1 MVWDYLPLV
10 LTLGF
15 AESSVICDVHVT
27 PFGGNKEAAGGRKPP
42 LVAAKGL
49 RRRPKGVAKGL
60 RRRPKGAAK
69 GLRRR
74 LCEQLRESLMQWT
87 QLAYHVGHDLC
98 VI

>member
-15 AESSVICDVHVT
+15 AQFSVICDVHVT
-27 PFGGNKEAAGGRKPP
+27 PFGGSKEAAGGREPP
-42 LVAAKGL
+42 LVA
-49 RRRPKGVAKGL
+49 AKGL

-74 LCEQLRESLMQWT
+74 LCEQLREEFDSVD
-87 QLAYHVGHDLC
+87 AAC
-98 VI
+98 VSRRP

>member
-15 AESSVICDVHVT
+15 AESSVICDVHV
-27 PFGGNKEAAGGRKPP
+27 PSFGGSKEAAGGREPP
-42 LVAAKGL
+42 LV
-49 RRRPKGVAKGL
+49 
-60 RRRPKGAAK
+60 AAK

>member
-27 PFGGNKEAAGGRKPP
+27 PFGGNKEAAGGREPP
-42 LVAAKGL
+42 LVA
-49 RRRPKGVAKGL
+49 AKGL